1 MDWDYPAG
9 AGPEG
14 IFEIG
19 RRLTEHIGRIP
30 DATTF
35 TNDARE
41 MLRLTRRV
49 EAEARGGRLFVGF
62 QNAQKLELER
72 PRYEA
77 LAAEGTQ
84 VVAFGE
90 GELGTPIEGVE
101 YRSLS
106 PDHSRLANNWFLVTD
121 APERVAFVSWETSKP
136 ENFGLGGA
144 ATPGKTFVGFVTDD
158 PVVVAE
164 LASVLGTFGRPAP
177 PRPTP
182 ETVEPAE
189 PARPDPASA
198 ALAEAIKNTEVKP
211 SGAGPGAVVLAMRR
225 DDSERAIRIAAALAH
240 REQRRL
246 VIVDRSAESFFG
258 TPYTDLRGDDDF
270 RPRPDELFG
279 ARTAIR
285 EGRAR
290 TARAITAAKALGV
303 DAGGWF
309 PTRSGSD
316 GVAEAV
322 RRFGGSVVV
331 LPDTVRQPS
340 VAERIRGMTLD
351 SLEKI
356 GVLIVIAD

>member
-1 MDWDYPAG
+1 MDWDYPRG

-19 RRLTEHIGRIP
+19 RRLAEHIGRIP

-90 GELGTPIEGVE
+90 GQLDEPIEGLE
-101 YRSLS
+101 YRSLQ
-106 PDHSRLANNWFLVTD
+106 PDHARLANNWFLVSD
-121 APERVAFVSWETSKP
+121 APERVAFVSWETSRP
-136 ENFGLGGA
+136 EDFGEGGA

-177 PRPTP
+177 PTP
-182 ETVEPAE
+182 S
-189 PARPDPASA
+189 R
-198 ALAEAIKNTEVKP
+198 L
-211 SGAGPGAVVLAMRR
+211 R
-225 DDSERAIRIAAALAH
+225 D
-240 REQRRL
+240 
-246 VIVDRSAESFFG
+246 
-258 TPYTDLRGDDDF
+258 
-270 RPRPDELFG
+270 
-279 ARTAIR
+279 
-285 EGRAR
+285 
-290 TARAITAAKALGV
+290 
-303 DAGGWF
+303 
-309 PTRSGSD
+309 
-316 GVAEAV
+316 
-322 RRFGGSVVV
+322 
-331 LPDTVRQPS
+331 
-340 VAERIRGMTLD
+340 
-351 SLEKI
+351 
-356 GVLIVIAD
+356 